1 MKKPFFFPPKGRL
14 IISAFE
20 YVEYLNI
27 RFQFSYNYICAK
39 QNDKF
44 KKDGPLVTHLMLPK
58 ILSTIGG
65 TPIWPLVDGLDERK
79 LYGKAGLLG

>member
-1 MKKPFFFPPKGRL
+1 MEFL
-14 IISAFE
+14 C
-20 YVEYLNI
+20 I
-27 RFQFSYNYICAK
+27 RFKSSYNYICAK
-39 QNDKF
+39 GNVR
-44 KKDGPLVTHLMLPK
+44 PLVTQLMLPK

>member
-1 MKKPFFFPPKGRL
+1 MEFL
-14 IISAFE
+14 C
-20 YVEYLNI
+20 I
-27 RFQFSYNYICAK
+27 RFKSSYNYICVKA
-39 QNDKF
+39 
-44 KKDGPLVTHLMLPK
+44 DGPLVTQLMLPK